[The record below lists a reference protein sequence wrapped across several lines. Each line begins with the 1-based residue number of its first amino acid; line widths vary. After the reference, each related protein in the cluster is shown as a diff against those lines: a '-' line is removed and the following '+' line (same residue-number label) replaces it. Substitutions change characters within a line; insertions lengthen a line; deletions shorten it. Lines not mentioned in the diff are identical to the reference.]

1 MLYIYILL
9 FILLISLGYIY
20 FSYKLRRE
28 KKVDDTPKNIH
39 KTIEEA
45 HKKKN
50 DINNILKNKGSN
62 LSSKYI
68 DQITTVYSSKPKL
81 PYTSSDPFKET
92 ENIHLIDFITF
103 QGSSILLVEDN
114 LITQK
119 IILSTLNKSGINISI
134 ANNGKEAL
142 DLLFTQKKEFDLVLM
157 DINMPIMDGYT
168 ATQKIRENQ
177 QFDSMPIVT
186 FTAFTL
192 GEEINTMFD
201 LGSNAY
207 ITKPLNIG
215 QLYTVF
221 NTYLVDNYRQISLLE
236 SIKIDGLDIKHGIT
250 MADDDEAAYK
260 QSLREFTLLYKSMI
274 HTMPRWIDENESDRI
289 LSACMNMG
297 DILKYIGAYELQDI
311 VFRMKKIYIYNT
323 EHRIEEFQEI
333 FPKKLEKLIKA
344 IERYL
349 TANPLFTNISL
360 KSR

>member
-9 FILLISLGYIY
+9 FTLLISIGYIY
-20 FSYKLRRE
+20 FSSKPQRE
-28 KKVDDTPKNIH
+28 KRIDDTLKNIH

-50 DINNILKNKGSN
+50 DINNILKSQGSN

-68 DQITTVYSSKPKL
+68 DQITTVYNSKSKL
-81 PYTSSDPFKET
+81 LYTSSDPFKET
-92 ENIHLIDFITF
+92 ENIRLIDFIIF
-103 QGSSILLVEDN
+103 QGSSLLLVEDN
-114 LITQK
+114 LINQK

-134 ANNGKEAL
+134 ANDGQEAL
-142 DLLFTQKKEFDLVLM
+142 DLLLKQKKEFDLVLM

-168 ATQKIRENQ
+168 ATQKIREHP

-186 FTAFTL
+186 FTAFTS
-192 GEEINTMFD
+192 GEEIKTMFD
-201 LGSNAY
+201 LGANTY

-215 QLYTVF
+215 QLFTAF
-221 NTYLVDNYRQISLLE
+221 NTYLVDNYRQISLIE

-250 MADDDEAAYK
+250 MANDDESAYK
-260 QSLREFTLLYKSMI
+260 QSLREFVLLYKSMI

-344 IERYL
+344 IDRYL
-349 TANPLFTNISL
+349 AANPLFTNI
-360 KSR
+360 

>member
-9 FILLISLGYIY
+9 LILLVLIGYLF
-20 FSYKLRRE
+20 FSSKSKRQENLNN
-28 KKVDDTPKNIH
+28 DP

-45 HKKKN
+45 YKKKN
-50 DINNILKNKGSN
+50 DINIILKNKASN
-62 LSSKYI
+62 LSSRYI
-68 DQITTVYSSKPKL
+68 DQITTVYNSKPKL
-81 PYTSSDPFKET
+81 PYTSRDPLKET
-92 ENIHLIDFITF
+92 ENIRLTDFIIF
-103 QGSSILLVEDN
+103 QGSKVLLVEDN
-114 LITQK
+114 FINQK
-119 IILSTLNKSGINISI
+119 IILSTLHKSGIEISI
-134 ANNGKEAL
+134 ANNGQEAL
-142 DLLFTQKKEFDLVLM
+142 DLLFIQKKEFDLVLM
-157 DINMPIMDGYT
+157 DINMPVMDGYT
-168 ATQKIRENQ
+168 ATKKIREDQ

-192 GEEINTMFD
+192 GDEIKTMFD
-201 LGSNAY
+201 LGANAY

-260 QSLREFTLLYKSMI
+260 QSLREFVLLYKSMI
-274 HTMPRWIDENESDRI
+274 QTMPRWIDENESDRI
-289 LSACMNMG
+289 LFACMNMG

-349 TANPLFTNISL
+349 SYG
-360 KSR
+360 

>member
-1 MLYIYILL
+1 MLYIYILIL
-9 FILLISLGYIY
+9 ILLVVVGYIF
-20 FSYKLRRE
+20 FSSKLQKQ
-28 KKVDDTPKNIH
+28 KKATNSHKNIY
-39 KTIEEA
+39 KPIEETL
-45 HKKKN
+45 KEKN
-50 DINNILKNKGSN
+50 YTKDIIKNELSS

-68 DQITTVYSSKPKL
+68 DQITRVPSSKPKL
-81 PYTSSDPFKET
+81 PYTSRDPFKET
-92 ENIHLIDFITF
+92 ENIRHTDFIIF
-103 QGSSILLVEDN
+103 QGSRVLLVEDN
-114 LITQK
+114 FITQK
-119 IILSTLNKSGINISI
+119 IILSTLHKSGINISI
-134 ANNGKEAL
+134 ANNGQEAL
-142 DLLFTQKKEFDLVLM
+142 DLLFIEKKEFDLILM
-157 DINMPIMDGYT
+157 DINMPVMDGYT

-177 QFDSMPIVT
+177 QFDSLPIVT

-192 GEEINTMFD
+192 GEEIKTMFD
-201 LGSNAY
+201 LGANAY
-207 ITKPLNIG
+207 IIKPLNIG

-236 SIKIDGLDIKHGIT
+236 SIKIDGLDIKHGII
-250 MADDDEAAYK
+250 MADDNEAAYK
-260 QSLREFTLLYKSMI
+260 QSLREFVLLYKSMI

-349 TANPLFTNISL
+349 SA
-360 KSR
+360 R

>member
-9 FILLISLGYIY
+9 LMLIILLGYIF
-20 FSYKLRRE
+20 FSSRSQKQL
-28 KKVDDTPKNIH
+28 DDTL
-39 KTIEEA
+39 
-45 HKKKN
+45 KKKPETIKEPYQKKNNIN
-50 DINNILKNKGSN
+50 DILKSKVSN
-62 LSSKYI
+62 LSSRYI
-68 DQITTVYSSKPKL
+68 DQITTVYNSKPKL
-81 PYTSSDPFKET
+81 PYTSRDLFKET
-92 ENIHLIDFITF
+92 ENIRLIDFITF

-134 ANNGKEAL
+134 ANNGREAL

-168 ATQKIRENQ
+168 ATQKIREDQ

-192 GEEINTMFD
+192 GEEIDRMFD
-201 LGSNAY
+201 LSANSY

-215 QLYTVF
+215 QLYSVF
-221 NTYLVDNYRQISLLE
+221 NTYLIDNYKPISLLE
-236 SIKIDGLDIKHGIT
+236 SIKIDGLDIKHGIA
-250 MADDDEAAYK
+250 MADYDEAAYK
-260 QSLREFTLLYKSMI
+260 QSLREFLLLYKSMI
-274 HTMPRWIDENESDRI
+274 HTMPRWIDENQSDRI

-349 TANPLFTNISL
+349 AANPLFTNI
-360 KSR
+360 